1 VASAS
6 QSEQWKWKTLY
17 EAAVLE
23 CDPAKLPHRIAA
35 AQKLVAERM
44 QRLDGTVSDAEQRA
58 LLDAHNVLCDLCKM
72 AGLSNLTAFPKA
84 SGE

>member
-1 VASAS
+1 VDTPASW
-6 QSEQWKWKTLY
+6 QSKPLY

-23 CDPAKLPHRIAA
+23 CDLTNLPQRLAD
-35 AQKLVAERM
+35 AQKVVTARM
-44 QRLDGTVSDAEQRA
+44 QCLDGTLTHAEMSA

-72 AGLSNLTAFPKA
+72 AGLSNQQDFPKA